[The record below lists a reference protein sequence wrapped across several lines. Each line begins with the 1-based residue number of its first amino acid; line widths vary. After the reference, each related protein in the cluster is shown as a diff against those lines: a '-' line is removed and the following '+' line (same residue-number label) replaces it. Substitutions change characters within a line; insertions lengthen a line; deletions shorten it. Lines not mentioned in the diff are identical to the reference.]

1 MTETLLML
9 YTMFVAAG
17 TFALLSL
24 LGAAELRARRRR
36 CRDAALRAKYLRIVM
51 LYLLAGEGPAPRFPM
66 IRRAG
71 ARLLLV
77 ETVAGLAGVTYGLDA
92 APLRR
97 IVAEYGLDAWLE
109 TGPWLKLVF
118 LVIGIIAGFMN
129 VYEDTQR
136 LLRKMSREEEQKR
149 AEALAD
155 RPERVTVKK
164 KTVVPDSIARACAA
178 ETAAVSRET
187 GGRAPTAQLRT
198 GTTSPEAPEGEG
210 TKTGGHDRN
219 DG

>member
-1 MTETLLML
+1 
-9 YTMFVAAG
+9 
-17 TFALLSL
+17 
-24 LGAAELRARRRR
+24 
-36 CRDAALRAKYLRIVM
+36 
-51 LYLLAGEGPAPRFPM
+51 
-66 IRRAG
+66 
-71 ARLLLV
+71 
-77 ETVAGLAGVTYGLDA
+77 
-92 APLRR
+92 
-97 IVAEYGLDAWLE
+97 
-109 TGPWLKLVF
+109 
-118 LVIGIIAGFMN
+118 
-129 VYEDTQR
+129 
-136 LLRKMSREEEQKR
+136 MSREEEQKR

>member
-1 MTETLLML
+1 MSLKDIFKQQSKGMESLATT
-9 YTMFVAAG
+9 G
-17 TFALLSL
+17 TIGMHMVSGPLVGFAI
-24 LGAAELRARRRR
+24 G
-36 CRDAALRAKYLRIVM
+36 
-51 LYLLAGEGPAPRFPM
+51 
-66 IRRAG
+66 
-71 ARLLLV
+71 
-77 ETVAGLAGVTYGLDA
+77 
-92 APLRR
+92 
-97 IVAEYGLDAWLE
+97 YGLDAWLE
-109 TGPWLKLVF
+109 TGPWLKLAF

>member
-1 MTETLLML
+1 MFSDSFYNAFINLNEKQKKELQWGTLAYRSSQLH
-9 YTMFVAAG
+9 G
-17 TFALLSL
+17 S
-24 LGAAELRARRRR
+24 
-36 CRDAALRAKYLRIVM
+36 
-51 LYLLAGEGPAPRFPM
+51 APR
-66 IRRAG
+66 RHE
-71 ARLLLV
+71 V
-77 ETVAGLAGVTYGLDA
+77 EQYVKQSDL
-92 APLRR
+92 
-97 IVAEYGLDAWLE
+97 
-109 TGPWLKLVF
+109 
-118 LVIGIIAGFMN
+118 FMN
-129 VYEDTQR
+129 HGLYP
-136 LLRKMSREEEQKR
+136 KMFEEQEQKHQSEEQKR

>member
-1 MTETLLML
+1 MSLKDIFKQQSKGMESLATT
-9 YTMFVAAG
+9 G
-17 TFALLSL
+17 TIGMHMVSGPLVGFAI
-24 LGAAELRARRRR
+24 G
-36 CRDAALRAKYLRIVM
+36 
-51 LYLLAGEGPAPRFPM
+51 
-66 IRRAG
+66 
-71 ARLLLV
+71 
-77 ETVAGLAGVTYGLDA
+77 
-92 APLRR
+92 
-97 IVAEYGLDAWLE
+97 YGLDAWLE

-178 ETAAVSRET
+178 EAAGKPAARPPRRSCATARPARKPPRAKARRPAVT
-187 GGRAPTAQLRT
+187 TAMT
-198 GTTSPEAPEGEG
+198 DNVGTLAE
-210 TKTGGHDRN
+210 RY
-219 DG
+219 

>member
-1 MTETLLML
+1 MILTRP
-9 YTMFVAAG
+9 
-17 TFALLSL
+17 SSQP
-24 LGAAELRARRRR
+24 
-36 CRDAALRAKYLRIVM
+36 K
-51 LYLLAGEGPAPRFPM
+51 AGENVSLKDIFKQQSKGMESLATTGTIGMHMVSGP
-66 IRRAG
+66 
-71 ARLLLV
+71 LV
-77 ETVAGLAGVTYGLDA
+77 GFAIG
-92 APLRR
+92 
-97 IVAEYGLDAWLE
+97 YGLDAWLE

-198 GTTSPEAPEGEG
+198 GTTSPEAPRGRRHE
-210 TKTGGHDRN
+210 DRRSRPQ
-219 DG
+219 

>member
-1 MTETLLML
+1 MSLKDIFKQQSKGMESLATT
-9 YTMFVAAG
+9 G
-17 TFALLSL
+17 TIGMHMVSGPLVGFAI
-24 LGAAELRARRRR
+24 G
-36 CRDAALRAKYLRIVM
+36 
-51 LYLLAGEGPAPRFPM
+51 
-66 IRRAG
+66 
-71 ARLLLV
+71 
-77 ETVAGLAGVTYGLDA
+77 
-92 APLRR
+92 
-97 IVAEYGLDAWLE
+97 YGLDAWLE

-164 KTVVPDSIARACAA
+164 KTVVPDSIAR
-178 ETAAVSRET
+178 ET

>member
-1 MTETLLML
+1 MSLKDIFKQQSKGMESLATT
-9 YTMFVAAG
+9 G
-17 TFALLSL
+17 TIGMHMVSGPLVGFAI
-24 LGAAELRARRRR
+24 G
-36 CRDAALRAKYLRIVM
+36 
-51 LYLLAGEGPAPRFPM
+51 
-66 IRRAG
+66 
-71 ARLLLV
+71 
-77 ETVAGLAGVTYGLDA
+77 
-92 APLRR
+92 
-97 IVAEYGLDAWLE
+97 YGLDAWLE

-187 GGRAPTAQLRT
+187 GGRAPRRSCAPARPARKPPRAKARRPAVTTAMT
-198 GTTSPEAPEGEG
+198 DNVGTLAE
-210 TKTGGHDRN
+210 RY
-219 DG
+219 

>member
-1 MTETLLML
+1 M
-9 YTMFVAAG
+9 
-17 TFALLSL
+17 
-24 LGAAELRARRRR
+24 
-36 CRDAALRAKYLRIVM
+36 CIRDS
-51 LYLLAGEGPAPRFPM
+51 
-66 IRRAG
+66 
-71 ARLLLV
+71 
-77 ETVAGLAGVTYGLDA
+77 
-92 APLRR
+92 
-97 IVAEYGLDAWLE
+97 
-109 TGPWLKLVF
+109 
-118 LVIGIIAGFMN
+118 

>member
-1 MTETLLML
+1 MSLKDIFKQQSKGMESLATT
-9 YTMFVAAG
+9 G
-17 TFALLSL
+17 TIGMHMVSGPLVGFAI
-24 LGAAELRARRRR
+24 G
-36 CRDAALRAKYLRIVM
+36 
-51 LYLLAGEGPAPRFPM
+51 
-66 IRRAG
+66 
-71 ARLLLV
+71 
-77 ETVAGLAGVTYGLDA
+77 
-92 APLRR
+92 
-97 IVAEYGLDAWLE
+97 YGLDAWLLRRTARSRGYRRARCLLLLSRLPVGAAAADCAARYAASRNRYVRFQSLMVRLAADPSTALRLMAE
-109 TGPWLKLVF
+109 YPEPFSACEVGE
-118 LVIGIIAGFMN
+118 IMAG
-129 VYEDTQR
+129 

>member
-1 MTETLLML
+1 MSLKDIFKQQSKGMESLATT
-9 YTMFVAAG
+9 G
-17 TFALLSL
+17 TIGMHMVSGPLVGFAI
-24 LGAAELRARRRR
+24 G
-36 CRDAALRAKYLRIVM
+36 
-51 LYLLAGEGPAPRFPM
+51 
-66 IRRAG
+66 
-71 ARLLLV
+71 
-77 ETVAGLAGVTYGLDA
+77 
-92 APLRR
+92 
-97 IVAEYGLDAWLE
+97 YGLDAWLE

-178 ETAAVSRET
+178 ETAAVSGET
-187 GGRAPTAQLRT
+187 GGRAHTAQLRT

-219 DG
+219 NG

>member
-1 MTETLLML
+1 MSLKDIFKQQSKGMESLATT
-9 YTMFVAAG
+9 G
-17 TFALLSL
+17 TIGMHMVSGPLVGFAI
-24 LGAAELRARRRR
+24 G
-36 CRDAALRAKYLRIVM
+36 
-51 LYLLAGEGPAPRFPM
+51 
-66 IRRAG
+66 
-71 ARLLLV
+71 
-77 ETVAGLAGVTYGLDA
+77 
-92 APLRR
+92 
-97 IVAEYGLDAWLE
+97 YGLDAWLE

-178 ETAAVSRET
+178 SAGKPAAGPPRRSCAPARPARKPPRAKARRPAVTTAMTDNV
-187 GGRAPTAQLRT
+187 
-198 GTTSPEAPEGEG
+198 GTLAE
-210 TKTGGHDRN
+210 RY
-219 DG
+219 